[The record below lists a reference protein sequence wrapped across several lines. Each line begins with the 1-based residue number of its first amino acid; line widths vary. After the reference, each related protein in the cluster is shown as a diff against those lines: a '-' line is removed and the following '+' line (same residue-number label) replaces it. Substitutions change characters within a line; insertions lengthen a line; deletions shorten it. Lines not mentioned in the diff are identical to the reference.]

1 VSSSRQ
7 NRRASDQPIWRGG
20 TLDRR
25 AVLLVLGVGGLAFAG
40 TLAWTL
46 SRHPPGRDASPGW
59 SPDGALVAFVT
70 DADGLLDLAIMRADG
85 SNRRLIEAAGAEGG
99 ATFSP
104 DGTRIAFD
112 SNRDGNREIYVV
124 NRDGSG
130 LRRLTSHPADDWGP
144 AWSPDGVRLVFTSDR
159 DAPGGS
165 DVYRVSADGRGV
177 ERLTRT
183 GRARAARFAPDGR
196 SLALELG
203 EDVHVLSLADAT
215 LRQLTYAPQDGQR
228 PAWSPDGRI
237 AFVTRR
243 RGKPEIFTMDPSGAD
258 QELLVSMAQGGAT
271 DPCWSPDGRH
281 IAFVHL
287 PEADAGPLPDRPA
300 HTIHLVELSSGR
312 LTRLS
317 P

>member
-1 VSSSRQ
+1 
-7 NRRASDQPIWRGG
+7 
-20 TLDRR
+20 
-25 AVLLVLGVGGLAFAG
+25 VLIVLGLGGLVFAG

-46 SRHPPGRDASPGW
+46 SRHRPARDSSPNW
-59 SPDGALVAFVT
+59 SPDGAFVAFVT
-70 DADGLLDLAIMRADG
+70 DAFGRIDLAIMRADG
-85 SNRRLIEAAGAEGG
+85 SSRQLIEAAGAGEGI
-99 ATFSP
+99 TFSP

-112 SNRDGNREIYVV
+112 SNRDGNREIYVM

-130 LRRLTSHPADDWGP
+130 LRRLTSNPADDWGP
-144 AWSPDGVRLVFTSDR
+144 AWSPDGSRLVFTSDR

-165 DVYRVSADGRGV
+165 DVYRVSAEGRGV

-196 SLALELG
+196 SLALEIG
-203 EDVHVLSLADAT
+203 QDIHVLTLADGT
-215 LRQLTYAPQDGQR
+215 LRQLTYAPQDGLR
-228 PAWSPDGRI
+228 PAWSPDGQQI

-258 QELLVSMAQGGAT
+258 QELLVSMAQGGAS
-271 DPCWSPDGRH
+271 DPNWSPDGRH
-281 IAFVHL
+281 VAFVHL
-287 PEADAGPLPDRPA
+287 PDAGAGPLPDRPA